1 MTPYILGSG
10 WNARQWA
17 AVTIHSGWIRD
28 APHLWFHFPSLSW
41 RMILAC
47 QGQECGIASSP
58 PITRGSGGL
67 RPQSVV
73 KIYFP
78 LNKALSYCTRLV
90 TQSDCGYFLLT
101 TFMCSF
107 LWLDGFISDLSFP
120 KGSTAVR
127 EIIFGSGKLN
137 TLTSVGEDNALRN

>member
-1 MTPYILGSG
+1 
-10 WNARQWA
+10 
-17 AVTIHSGWIRD
+17 
-28 APHLWFHFPSLSW
+28 
-41 RMILAC
+41 MILAC

-78 LNKALSYCTRLV
+78 LSKALSYCTRLV

-101 TFMCSF
+101 T
-107 LWLDGFISDLSFP
+107 LLHGFILDLSFP

-137 TLTSVGEDNALRN
+137 TLTAVGEDNALRN